1 MHPVID
7 NLDFGKV
14 GSYTSVAEV
23 AQSLKRTHGDAQR
36 SAAAAYGMALAAV
49 GAMTGGKYRDD
60 ALEVLNVLVRA
71 KAEID
76 IAALHL
82 RPVVHVTSCIL
93 LAAQCFA
100 DEATIPCTEWPTQ
113 EEIAEV
119 VCRQAQKYALSAQ

>member
-1 MHPVID
+1 MNSLID
-7 NLDFGKV
+7 HLDFGDV
-14 GSYTSVAEV
+14 GSCASVADV
-23 AQSLKRTHGDAQR
+23 AQLLKRTHGDAQR

-49 GAMTGGKYRDD
+49 GAITGGKYRDD
-60 ALEVLNVLVRA
+60 ALKSLNVLAQV

-119 VCRQAQKYALSAQ
+119 VCREAQKYALSAR